1 MNLWNPITFFVSF
14 IMSGAVAFIFG
25 IPNGLSV
32 EMWFYMWP
40 VRWLVAYLMVVTF
53 VDDTSFKLAMK
64 VFGFRPGIDS
74 IDGLWNPIAFFMS
87 FMMSMLMP
95 AIFNGIIIGWE
106 IEAFFV
112 DGPFHFTHFLL
123 EAALVAAGELVVV
136 LVCGTPLAVLIEKK
150 GLLEKMKLK

>member
-1 MNLWNPITFFVSF
+1 MVEEKLMNLWNPITFFVSF

-95 AIFNGIIIGWE
+95 AIFGLTTSMS
-106 IEAFFV
+106 IEQYIWQAPLRWFV
-112 DGPFHFTHFLL
+112 AYLL
-123 EAALVAAGELVVV
+123 IDLFV
-136 LVCGTPLAVLIEKK
+136 LKSGFYLAEKVF
-150 GLLEKMKLK
+150 GFDTTGAH

>member
-1 MNLWNPITFFVSF
+1 MVEEKLMNLWNPITFFVSF

-53 VDDTSFKLAMK
+53 VDDTSL
-64 VFGFRPGIDS
+64 

-95 AIFNGIIIGWE
+95 AIFGLTTSMS
-106 IEAFFV
+106 IEQYIWQAPLRWFV
-112 DGPFHFTHFLL
+112 AYLL
-123 EAALVAAGELVVV
+123 IDLFV
-136 LVCGTPLAVLIEKK
+136 LKFGFYMAEKVFDFDTT
-150 GLLEKMKLK
+150 GAH